1 MNASKRLL
9 LQNNGSDSFSEAGRF
24 TTEEGFG
31 PILGTDLTGDGAADV
46 LEGDSDGT
54 IATLLDIGQSSP
66 SPSNLSFGS
75 LTDGQESA
83 PQSVTITN
91 TGAAPTTVE
100 GLALGGATPGAFD
113 LDDAGRALGAG
124 TCTGTS
130 LAPGASCSANV
141 AFREDAATPTSIA
154 LGGTGTPPA
163 SPPLPVLPA
172 PTIKGVHQTASTWRE
187 GSKLARI
194 SRSKKPPVGTTFSFV
209 LNEQATVSLAFTTQA
224 GGRKVAGRCVAANAK
239 DRHRPACK
247 RTVVPGTLSIT
258 GHSGAN
264 TVAFEGRLTRSRKLA
279 PGHYRLLITAINAAG
294 ARSATSSLS
303 FTIVS

>member
-163 SPPLPVLPA
+163 SPPCRCCRP
-172 PTIKGVHQTASTWRE
+172 Q
-187 GSKLARI
+187 
-194 SRSKKPPVGTTFSFV
+194 RSK
-209 LNEQATVSLAFTTQA
+209 AFTRRPQRGA
-224 GGRKVAGRCVAANAK
+224 RAASWRA
-239 DRHRPACK
+239 
-247 RTVVPGTLSIT
+247 S
-258 GHSGAN
+258 
-264 TVAFEGRLTRSRKLA
+264 
-279 PGHYRLLITAINAAG
+279 AG
-294 ARSATSSLS
+294 ARSRPSARPSPSSSTSRPP
-303 FTIVS
+303 